1 MNKQYALRPKWERN
15 VNESTCSPGGRN
27 TRVVQT
33 SLPHLLRAPK
43 EPHGISEAKNSRVY
57 SGRPVRV

>member
-1 MNKQYALRPKWERN
+1 M
-15 VNESTCSPGGRN
+15 NESTCSPGGRN